1 MSPDELDTALTLRSA
16 VARYEELRAR
26 DMFDDE
32 QEPLSRTEALEVI
45 ALGEVIARKARYGR
59 QLSVRTAR
67 AAGASWSQIGQAM
80 GTSKQTAWET
90 HNRWIDR
97 QAEQRRDRGHWGLE
111 EDEVARERRLAGSV
125 DSVDSVDSEDAS

>member
-26 DMFDDE
+26 DVFDDE
-32 QEPLSRTEALEVI
+32 QEPLSRAEALEVI

-90 HNRWIDR
+90 HHRWIDQ

-111 EDEVARERRLAGSV
+111 EDEVARERGLAGPV
-125 DSVDSVDSEDAS
+125 DPEDAS